1 MAEKKFKMADIR
13 IKLLHQAPLLKLTEA
28 LGPLQ
33 QLTTKQARWRPNL
46 RVRKPG
52 KIQFG

>member
-1 MAEKKFKMADIR
+1 MAEKKFEMADIG

-33 QLTTKQARWRPNL
+33 QLTTKQARGRPNL
-46 RVRKPG
+46 RIGKPG
-52 KIQFG
+52 KLQTG